1 MLPQKES
8 AITEH
13 MNSLIQKFVDKG
25 LLEFSYVHHLLW
37 EYTQELVRAAA
48 AAAAP
53 AAAAAA
59 AAGVEGRE
67 GKKTRMDD
75 LVRPRPAL
83 RFPPEPCYDHAT
95 PTSLPPL
102 SLSVPLAAGRWAKWR
117 SLARS

>member
-48 AAAAP
+48 AAAA
-53 AAAAAA
+53 AAAAP
-59 AAGVEGRE
+59 AAGAEGRE

-83 RFPPEPCYDHAT
+83 RFPPEPCYY
-95 PTSLPPL
+95 PSLPPL
-102 SLSVPLAAGRWAKWR
+102 SLSLSRCG
-117 SLARS
+117 